1 MENQSWAP
9 RAARLF
15 LLGVLGLL
23 SGMGIFAQAQAPPAQ
38 QEKAPAAAPVTNPPT
53 APQTP
58 REKAWGILH
67 EALKGDSADKRA
79 KSVRALGLLPGNAE
93 AGKAAI
99 GALKDDKV
107 NVRVA
112 AAVVLGSI
120 HAENGASE
128 LENALNDSEPVV
140 VLAAANSLLLLHD
153 DAGYDVYYDVLTG
166 ERRATKGLIKE
177 KLDTLKDKK
186 KMAELGFE
194 EGIGFIPFAGI
205 GYEIVKNVAKDD
217 SSPVRAA
224 AAKRLAHDPNPD
236 SGEAL
241 IAAITDKS
249 STVRAAALEA
259 IAERGDRSLVPKIT
273 AAMDD
278 ERELVRYM
286 AAACVAHLSDLPEK
300 KVQAK
305 TKKP

>member
-1 MENQSWAP
+1 MENQSWVP
-9 RAARLF
+9 RAVRLY

-23 SGMGIFAQAQAPPAQ
+23 TGMGISAQALAPAP
-38 QEKAPAAAPVTNPPT
+38 QEKPPAAAPVTNPPT

-58 REKAWGILH
+58 REKAWGILR
-67 EALKGDSADKRA
+67 EALKDDSADKRA

-107 NVRVA
+107 NVRLA
-112 AAVVLGSI
+112 AVVVLGSI
-120 HAENGASE
+120 HAENAASE
-128 LENALNDSEPVV
+128 LENALDDPEPGV

-166 ERRATKGLIKE
+166 ERRATKGLIKG

-205 GYEIVKNVAKDD
+205 GYEIVKNVTKDD
-217 SSPVRAA
+217 STPLRAA
-224 AAKRLAHDPNPD
+224 AAKRLAHDPDPN

-241 IAAITDKS
+241 VAATTDKS

-273 AAMDD
+273 GAMDD
-278 ERELVRYM
+278 EKELVRYM
-286 AAACVAHLSDLPEK
+286 AAACVAHLSDLPAK
-300 KVQAK
+300 KAPAK
-305 TKKP
+305 TRKP